1 MNRTPLDIL
10 KNSLLAAFGL
20 FCFGVG
26 VYLTIQANI
35 GVAPWDAFCIG
46 LSQTLGILYG
56 NASILIS
63 LTIVAI
69 DLLLKERI
77 GIGMILD
84 AIIVGKTVDLC
95 NWLNL
100 VPALENPIAG
110 IFLMLAGLFVMGFS
124 QYLYMKA
131 ALTCGPRD
139 SMLVAMGKRMPR
151 VPLGVIS
158 IGILVVVLAVGWA
171 LGGPIGI
178 GTVISALCMGP
189 MMQLAFA
196 LVKFDAT
203 KVQHQ
208 DLIRSLKILTG
219 KKV

>member
-1 MNRTPLDIL
+1 MNQTTPDIM

-46 LSQTLGILYG
+46 LSQKLGILYG
-56 NASILIS
+56 TASIMIS
-63 LTIVAI
+63 LTIVVI

-84 AIIVGKTVDLC
+84 AIVVGKAVDIC
-95 NWLNL
+95 NWLNPI
-100 VPALENPIAG
+100 PALQNPFAG
-110 IFLMLAGLFVMGFS
+110 VLLMLAGLFVMGLS
-124 QYLYMKA
+124 QFIYMKA

-139 SMLVAMGKRMPR
+139 SMLVALGKRLPR

-158 IGILVVVLAVGWA
+158 IGILVIVLAIGWA

-178 GTVISALCMGP
+178 GTVISTFCMGP

-203 KVQHQ
+203 EVQHQ
-208 DLIRSLKILTG
+208 DLLQSLRVLFS
-219 KKV
+219 KK

>member
-1 MNRTPLDIL
+1 MNQTPLEIL

-46 LSQTLGILYG
+46 LSQKLGILYG
-56 NASILIS
+56 TASIMIS
-63 LTIVAI
+63 LTIVII

-84 AIIVGKTVDLC
+84 AIVVGKAVDFC
-95 NWLNL
+95 NWLNP
-100 VPALENPIAG
+100 VPTLQNPFAG
-110 IFLMLAGLFVMGFS
+110 VLLMLAGLFVMGFS
-124 QYLYMKA
+124 QFIYMKA

-139 SMLVAMGKRMPR
+139 SMLVALGKRLPR

-158 IGILVVVLAVGWA
+158 IGILVIVLAIGWL

-178 GTVISALCMGP
+178 GTVISTFCMGP

-208 DLIRSLKILTG
+208 DLLQSFRVLFS
-219 KKV
+219 KK